1 MNKIFFDI
9 RDSEVRFFG
18 ALTVVLLAVL
28 GVSLLVGPRGA
39 REVEPLP
46 VEVVEK
52 PFPEV
57 SISAHSAYV
66 YDVRNKSVLYAKNE
80 NDSLP
85 LASVTKLM
93 SALVAAKHGEPFD
106 TVVVSEE
113 ALKSMGDSG
122 LGLNER
128 WSLKSIVD
136 FALLTSS
143 NDGMS
148 AVALTLGSRPLG
160 ATSTEA
166 LESFALM
173 MNKEAVVLGLERS
186 YFRNATGLDESLS
199 EAGAYGSAKDVTKIL
214 EHLLL
219 YYPETL
225 EATKESNLVFRS
237 NDGRNHL
244 ARNTNK
250 VTGSIPGLLAS
261 KTGYTA
267 LAGGNLVVIF
277 DPDMGRPI
285 IVTVLGSTLE
295 GRFVD
300 MEKLVEAVMTYI
312 VE

>member
-1 MNKIFFDI
+1 MNKILFDI

-18 ALTVVLLAVL
+18 ALTILLLAIL
-28 GVSLLVGPRGA
+28 GVSLLVGSRGVK
-39 REVEPLP
+39 EEEPLP
-46 VEVVEK
+46 AELAQK
-52 PFPEV
+52 AFPELRIV
-57 SISAHSAYV
+57 AHSAYV

-93 SALVAAKHGEPFD
+93 SALVAAKYGEPFD
-106 TVVVSEE
+106 TIVVDEE
-113 ALKSMGDSG
+113 ALRSMGDSG
-122 LGLNER
+122 LALNER
-128 WSLKSIVD
+128 WSLKSIID

-143 NDGMS
+143 NDGMA

-166 LESFALM
+166 LKSFASM
-173 MNKEAVVLGLERS
+173 MNREAVVLGLESS
-186 YFRNATGLDESLS
+186 YFRNATGLDESES

-214 EHLLL
+214 EYLLL

-225 EATKESNLVFRS
+225 EATKETNLVVRS

-244 ARNTNK
+244 AKNTNK
-250 VTGSIPGLLAS
+250 ITGSIPGLLAS
-261 KTGYTA
+261 KTGYTT

-295 GRFVD
+295 GRFAD
-300 MEKLVEAVMTYI
+300 MEELVKATMTYI